1 MASMR
6 ALVVGLLVLCL
17 VCQPALAKKDKKG
30 PKVTVKVFFDISIG
44 GKDAGVFLP
53 FQPITALRFVGR

>member
-1 MASMR
+1 M
-6 ALVVGLLVLCL
+6 VLCL